1 MSSNPFSDS
10 NQQAPYAFQSQVPNG
25 DGGGDSYIKQLPI
38 IGILTI
44 VQASLEL
51 MVGVMLA
58 FAAVMIGVMQNDPNI
73 MREPNEPPMFWIA
86 VGYGIFASIVSIVA
100 LLRLT
105 SGIMILRRRGRMFSI
120 VMSILGLVT
129 VLTGCC
135 SLTSIALCVYSLIV
149 LVQPSVM
156 EEYEKA
162 KTT

>member
-1 MSSNPFSDS
+1 MSSNPFSDN
-10 NQQAPYAFQSQVPNG
+10 NQQAPYTFQSQVPYSG
-25 DGGGDSYIKQLPI
+25 GGGDSYIKQLPV

-51 MVGVMLA
+51 MVGVMVA
-58 FAAVMIGVMQNDPNI
+58 FNAVMMGIMRNNPNI
-73 MREPNEPPMFWIA
+73 IREHNEPSIFWMA
-86 VGYGIFASIVSIVA
+86 VGYGVLASAIGIIA

-105 SGIMILRRRGRMFSI
+105 SGIMILRRRRRMFSI

-135 SLTSIALCVYSLIV
+135 SLTSIGLCVYSLIV